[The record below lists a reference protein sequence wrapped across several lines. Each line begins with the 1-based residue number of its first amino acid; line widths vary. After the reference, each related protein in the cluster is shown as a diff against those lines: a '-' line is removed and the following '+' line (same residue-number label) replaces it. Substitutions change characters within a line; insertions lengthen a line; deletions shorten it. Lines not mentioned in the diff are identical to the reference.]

1 MESFIQDWAPQQSDY
16 NTLLEQIKSDDIM
29 FIYEGVSQLR
39 NQLSVAQE
47 STLSRF
53 PLDKFCVRLIEVVRL
68 PAVMDISNEIK
79 RKF

>member
-1 MESFIQDWAPQQSDY
+1 
-16 NTLLEQIKSDDIM
+16 M

-47 STLSRF
+47 STLHRF
-53 PLDKFCVRLIEVVRL
+53 PLDQFCVRLIEVVRQ

>member
-1 MESFIQDWAPQQSDY
+1 
-16 NTLLEQIKSDDIM
+16 M
-29 FIYEGVSQLR
+29 FIYEGIGQLR

-53 PLDKFCVRLIEVVRL
+53 PLDKFCVRLIEILRMPSL
-68 PAVMDISNEIK
+68 MDISNEIK